1 MLDSRDTEVY
11 LITDFYNGIKLWFSY
26 MKLKSN
32 IYKRKDKMLR
42 TEYKNNILT
51 AYIDGEIDHDSAAK
65 IRSRIDGAAQ
75 SLKPKLLNLD
85 FSAVS
90 FMDSSG
96 VGLVMGRY
104 RQMKLIGGA
113 LRVVNVPD
121 RLYRIFAMSG
131 LEALGVLR

>member
-1 MLDSRDTEVY
+1 
-11 LITDFYNGIKLWFSY
+11 
-26 MKLKSN
+26 
-32 IYKRKDKMLR
+32 MLR

-65 IRSRIDGAAQ
+65 IRARIDGAEQ

-96 VGLVMGRY
+96 VGLVMGRV
-104 RQMKLIGGA
+104 RTMSPFGG
-113 LRVVNVPD
+113 
-121 RLYRIFAMSG
+121 RIIVSNLSPQIYKVMQLAG
-131 LEALGVLR
+131 LEKIAKISKREDVCNESKK